1 MWYEYSAPSMDAID
15 FYGELFDWE
24 IREEDGYFIAVEDGA
39 PFLGMFVGEH
49 AQWFSY
55 FGVRDVDAACTQVEN
70 LGGGVEFGPENGT
83 AGVHDAN
90 GAQFF
95 LAEVDDPTFDE
106 VDEAD
111 SVLG

>member
-1 MWYEYSAPSMDAID
+1 M
-15 FYGELFDWE
+15 
-24 IREEDGYFIAVEDGA
+24 
-39 PFLGMFVGEH
+39 
-49 AQWFSY
+49 
-55 FGVRDVDAACTQVEN
+55 RDVDAACTQVEN

-95 LAEVDDPTFDE
+95 LAEVDEPTFDE